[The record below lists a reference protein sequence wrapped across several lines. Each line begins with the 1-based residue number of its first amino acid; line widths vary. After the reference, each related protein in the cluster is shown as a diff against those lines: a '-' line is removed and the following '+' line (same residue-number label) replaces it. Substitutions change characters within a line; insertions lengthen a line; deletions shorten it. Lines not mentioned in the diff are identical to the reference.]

1 MKTRNYLLSVVA
13 VGIVCFAAGAAANKK
28 PALSPK
34 TAQNLTTAMKG
45 EAFAHAKY
53 LLYAEEAR
61 KSGNSELADL
71 FEKTAKVERLE
82 HFAEEAQLLGLI
94 GDNQANLRDAI
105 KGESYEVE
113 TMYREFAQQ
122 ADKAGDK
129 AAANLFAEIRKD
141 ETGHRDQFKSALD
154 KLAPKVASRD

>member
-1 MKTRNYLLSVVA
+1 MKTRNYLLSVVI
-13 VGIVCFAAGAAANKK
+13 VGLVCFAAGAAANKNA
-28 PALSPK
+28 ALSPK
-34 TAQNLTTAMKG
+34 TKQNLTTAMKG

-61 KSGNSELADL
+61 KNGNAELADL

-82 HFAEEAQLLGLI
+82 HFAEEARLLGLV

-122 ADKAGDK
+122 AEKAGDNS
-129 AAANLFAEIRKD
+129 AANLFAEIRKD
-141 ETGHRDQFKSALD
+141 ETNHRDEFKAALE
-154 KLAPKVASRD
+154 KIGPKVASGK